1 MKRIFLL
8 LLFVLANILS
18 FGQYNEVIY
27 DEESDLHHIQIV
39 KIDEAQ
45 TNTNQLINV
54 KTPIVF
60 TSFAIGW
67 KIGQEISPAEI
78 TIRYRVHKP
87 QKGWTEWKEDE
98 AYIHPNET
106 RWQMYQ
112 TDLLFGLDEGVHD
125 SIQFYYYLPSGII
138 SEGVYLILQ
147 DLSPQLKYNSD
158 KSRNNDVITL
168 GDKSTCP
175 EFPTIIPRSSW
186 CGSYSACQNP
196 TYTPTYIS
204 ATHTVIH
211 HGASPDSYTDGAA
224 VVRSYWN
231 YHVNTNGWSDIGYNY
246 LFDKSGNMYQGR
258 YNPNLPNSDVKG
270 AHAGSANSKSI
281 GLNYLGN
288 SDASGT
294 APTTAQNNKCCQ
306 FMAWWYDHKGL
317 DPTSSASIL
326 CQDNVTRTLKRICGH
341 RDVNP
346 GGTTCPGNALYALLP
361 TLRTNTQ
368 QIIEACN
375 TSPTAPTNLTTTLLG
390 CPENEVKFSWQ
401 NSGTGWFIQVSTSSS
416 FPQTSSYIKWVSGLT
431 TYTGPT
437 GFVLQSDGTT
447 PLTFQS
453 STTYYWRIYYGSS
466 NYTTTYSFTTL
477 ACSSVPANLSATIL
491 GCPDNEV
498 KFQWQN
504 SGTGWYIQVSTSSS
518 FPQSSSYIKWVS
530 GLTTYTGPTGFVL
543 QSDNTTPLGSFLS
556 NTLYYWRIYYGSGNY
571 TTTKTFTTP
580 NCNPPNITVNANPST
595 ICSGQSTTLTASGA
609 STYSW
614 SHSLG
619 SGASKTV
626 TPTATTTYSVT
637 GTGSNNATNSAL
649 ILITVNDCSTTQ
661 PTNLSTTLLGCPD
674 NQVTFTW
681 QNSGT
686 GWYIQVSTDPAFP
699 QSNSYIKWVSGL
711 TTYTGPANFVLQSD
725 GITLLDHFQ
734 SNTTYYWRIYYGS
747 GNYTNTNSF
756 TTLDC
761 DPVLQI
767 SISADQLVIC
777 NGQSAILSASGADSY
792 EWSNNLGTN
801 ATITVSPATTTTYSV
816 TGTSNGQSASANIT
830 ITVNQTPSLT
840 IIATP
845 NEVCLGNPA
854 ILNVSG
860 ANSYIWSNGLGTNS
874 TVNVTPST
882 STIYSVTGTT
892 NNCSSSATIFVE
904 VLQPPTIGTATINT
918 NIICQNDA
926 ITLLLSDYSIND
938 ILQWQISTD
947 GNNWNNIPSANVSPF
962 NYSVNTIGNVYF
974 RAQVSNNCGSVISNI
989 LTILSNPI
997 PNTPTITQISN
1008 NPIILQSNAPTGN
1021 QWYKNN
1027 NPITGATNQTY
1038 IVTENGTYH
1047 TIVTINGCHSLPSN
1061 QITINN
1067 VGINDYSDDEIF
1079 IYPNPAQNIIYI
1091 QSNKPIIEANII
1103 NNLGQLVATS
1113 EQSNSIEVNNLS
1125 NGIYQLIIKTN
1136 DNIIVKPVLISK

>member
-1 MKRIFLL
+1 MKQILSL
-8 LLFVLANILS
+8 LLFVLVNILVY
-18 FGQYNEVIY
+18 GQTNKVIY
-27 DEESDLHHIQIV
+27 DEENDLHHIQIV
-39 KIDEAQ
+39 
-45 TNTNQLINV
+45 QLDNSLLLPSKVISI

-60 TSFAIGW
+60 TSFAVGW
-67 KIGQEISPAEI
+67 KIEQEISPAEI
-78 TIRYRVHKP
+78 IIKYRVHKP

-98 AYIHPNET
+98 AYITPNET

-125 SIQFYYYLPSGII
+125 SIEFYYEIPDGVYCI
-138 SEGVYLILQ
+138 GVYLILQ
-147 DLSPQLKYNSD
+147 DLSPQLDELIK
-158 KSRNNDVITL
+158 RNDSEGIL
-168 GDKSTCP
+168 LPDRSCP
-175 EFPTIIPRSSW
+175 ALPTMIPRSSW

-246 LFDKSGNMYQGR
+246 LFDKTGNMYVGR
-258 YNPNLPNSDVKG
+258 YNPNLPNSDVRG
-270 AHAGSANSKSI
+270 AHAGSSNSYSI

-306 FMAWWYDHKGL
+306 FMAWWYDHKGF

-326 CQDNVTRTLKRICGH
+326 CQDNVTRTIKRICGH

-368 QIIEACN
+368 QIIENCN
-375 TSPTAPTNLTTTLLG
+375 SSPSVPTNLTTTLLG

-401 NSGTGWFIQVSTSSS
+401 NSGTGWYIQVSTSSS
-416 FPQTSSYIKWVSGLT
+416 FPQSSSYIKWITGLT

-447 PLTFQS
+447 PLSFQS
-453 STTYYWRIYYGSS
+453 STTYYWRIYYGSG

-477 ACSSVPANLSATIL
+477 ACTSVPANLSATLL

-518 FPQSSSYIKWVS
+518 FPQASSYIKWVS

-543 QSDNTTPLGSFLS
+543 QSDGTTPLGSFLS

-580 NCNPPNITVNANPST
+580 NCNPPNVTVNANPST
-595 ICSGQSTTLTASGA
+595 ICSGQSTTLTASGS

-674 NQVTFTW
+674 NQVTFNW

-725 GITLLDHFQ
+725 GITLLDHFL

-747 GNYTNTNSF
+747 GNYTTTYSF
-756 TTLDC
+756 TTLNC
-761 DPVLQI
+761 APQVNLVADPET
-767 SISADQLVIC
+767 IC
-777 NGQSAILSASGADSY
+777 NGENSVLTASGADTY
-792 EWSNNLGTN
+792 EWSHGLGSGNTK
-801 ATITVSPATTTTYSV
+801 TVSPATTTTYTV
-816 TGTSNGQSASANIT
+816 TGTSGSQSSTTSIT
-830 ITVNQTPSLT
+830 ITVNQIPSL
-840 IIATP
+840 IVSATP
-845 NEVCLGNPA
+845 NELCLGGSS

-860 ANSYIWSNGLGTNS
+860 ANSYIWSNGLGSNS

-892 NNCSSSATIFVE
+892 NDCSSSATIFVE

-918 NIICQNDA
+918 NIICQNDT
-926 ITLLLSDYSIND
+926 ITLTLSNYSIND
-938 ILQWQISTD
+938 ILQWQMSTN
-947 GNNWNNIPSANVSPF
+947 GIEWFNIPSANVSPF
-962 NYSVNTIGNVYF
+962 NYPVTATGNVYF
-974 RAQVSNNCGSVISNI
+974 TAQITNNCGSVLSNI

-997 PNTPTITQISN
+997 PNTPIINQIDS
-1008 NPIILQSNAPTGN
+1008 NPIILQSNAPIGN

-1027 NPITGATNQTY
+1027 NPIPGATNQTY
-1038 IVTENGTYH
+1038 IVTDNGTYH
-1047 TIVTINGCHSLPSN
+1047 TIVTINGCSSLPSN

-1079 IYPNPAQNIIYI
+1079 IYPNPAQDIIYI
-1091 QSNKPIIEANII
+1091 QSNTPIIEANII

-1113 EQSNSIEVNNLS
+1113 ELSNFIEVHNLS

-1136 DNIIVKPVLISK
+1136 DNIVVKPILISK

>member
-294 APTTAQNNKCCQ
+294 APTTVQNNKCCQ

-466 NYTTTYSFTTL
+466 NYTTTYS
-477 ACSSVPANLSATIL
+477 
-491 GCPDNEV
+491 
-498 KFQWQN
+498 
-504 SGTGWYIQVSTSSS
+504 
-518 FPQSSSYIKWVS
+518 
-530 GLTTYTGPTGFVL
+530 
-543 QSDNTTPLGSFLS
+543 
-556 NTLYYWRIYYGSGNY
+556 
-571 TTTKTFTTP
+571 
-580 NCNPPNITVNANPST
+580 
-595 ICSGQSTTLTASGA
+595 
-609 STYSW
+609 
-614 SHSLG
+614 
-619 SGASKTV
+619 
-626 TPTATTTYSVT
+626 
-637 GTGSNNATNSAL
+637 
-649 ILITVNDCSTTQ
+649 
-661 PTNLSTTLLGCPD
+661 
-674 NQVTFTW
+674 
-681 QNSGT
+681 
-686 GWYIQVSTDPAFP
+686 
-699 QSNSYIKWVSGL
+699 
-711 TTYTGPANFVLQSD
+711 
-725 GITLLDHFQ
+725 
-734 SNTTYYWRIYYGS
+734 
-747 GNYTNTNSF
+747 
-756 TTLDC
+756 
-761 DPVLQI
+761 
-767 SISADQLVIC
+767 
-777 NGQSAILSASGADSY
+777 
-792 EWSNNLGTN
+792 
-801 ATITVSPATTTTYSV
+801 
-816 TGTSNGQSASANIT
+816 
-830 ITVNQTPSLT
+830 
-840 IIATP
+840 
-845 NEVCLGNPA
+845 
-854 ILNVSG
+854 
-860 ANSYIWSNGLGTNS
+860 
-874 TVNVTPST
+874 
-882 STIYSVTGTT
+882 
-892 NNCSSSATIFVE
+892 
-904 VLQPPTIGTATINT
+904 
-918 NIICQNDA
+918 
-926 ITLLLSDYSIND
+926 
-938 ILQWQISTD
+938 
-947 GNNWNNIPSANVSPF
+947 
-962 NYSVNTIGNVYF
+962 
-974 RAQVSNNCGSVISNI
+974 
-989 LTILSNPI
+989 
-997 PNTPTITQISN
+997 
-1008 NPIILQSNAPTGN
+1008 
-1021 QWYKNN
+1021 
-1027 NPITGATNQTY
+1027 
-1038 IVTENGTYH
+1038 
-1047 TIVTINGCHSLPSN
+1047 
-1061 QITINN
+1061 
-1067 VGINDYSDDEIF
+1067 
-1079 IYPNPAQNIIYI
+1079 
-1091 QSNKPIIEANII
+1091 
-1103 NNLGQLVATS
+1103 
-1113 EQSNSIEVNNLS
+1113 
-1125 NGIYQLIIKTN
+1125 
-1136 DNIIVKPVLISK
+1136 

>member
-1 MKRIFLL
+1 
-8 LLFVLANILS
+8 
-18 FGQYNEVIY
+18 
-27 DEESDLHHIQIV
+27 
-39 KIDEAQ
+39 
-45 TNTNQLINV
+45 
-54 KTPIVF
+54 
-60 TSFAIGW
+60 
-67 KIGQEISPAEI
+67 
-78 TIRYRVHKP
+78 
-87 QKGWTEWKEDE
+87 
-98 AYIHPNET
+98 
-106 RWQMYQ
+106 
-112 TDLLFGLDEGVHD
+112 
-125 SIQFYYYLPSGII
+125 
-138 SEGVYLILQ
+138 
-147 DLSPQLKYNSD
+147 
-158 KSRNNDVITL
+158 
-168 GDKSTCP
+168 
-175 EFPTIIPRSSW
+175 
-186 CGSYSACQNP
+186 
-196 TYTPTYIS
+196 
-204 ATHTVIH
+204 
-211 HGASPDSYTDGAA
+211 
-224 VVRSYWN
+224 
-231 YHVNTNGWSDIGYNY
+231 
-246 LFDKSGNMYQGR
+246 
-258 YNPNLPNSDVKG
+258 
-270 AHAGSANSKSI
+270 
-281 GLNYLGN
+281 
-288 SDASGT
+288 
-294 APTTAQNNKCCQ
+294 
-306 FMAWWYDHKGL
+306 
-317 DPTSSASIL
+317 
-326 CQDNVTRTLKRICGH
+326 
-341 RDVNP
+341 
-346 GGTTCPGNALYALLP
+346 
-361 TLRTNTQ
+361 
-368 QIIEACN
+368 
-375 TSPTAPTNLTTTLLG
+375 
-390 CPENEVKFSWQ
+390 
-401 NSGTGWFIQVSTSSS
+401 
-416 FPQTSSYIKWVSGLT
+416 
-431 TYTGPT
+431 
-437 GFVLQSDGTT
+437 
-447 PLTFQS
+447 
-453 STTYYWRIYYGSS
+453 
-466 NYTTTYSFTTL
+466 
-477 ACSSVPANLSATIL
+477 
-491 GCPDNEV
+491 
-498 KFQWQN
+498 
-504 SGTGWYIQVSTSSS
+504 
-518 FPQSSSYIKWVS
+518 
-530 GLTTYTGPTGFVL
+530 
-543 QSDNTTPLGSFLS
+543 
-556 NTLYYWRIYYGSGNY
+556 
-571 TTTKTFTTP
+571 
-580 NCNPPNITVNANPST
+580 
-595 ICSGQSTTLTASGA
+595 
-609 STYSW
+609 
-614 SHSLG
+614 
-619 SGASKTV
+619 
-626 TPTATTTYSVT
+626 
-637 GTGSNNATNSAL
+637 
-649 ILITVNDCSTTQ
+649 
-661 PTNLSTTLLGCPD
+661 
-674 NQVTFTW
+674 
-681 QNSGT
+681 
-686 GWYIQVSTDPAFP
+686 P

-725 GITLLDHFQ
+725 GITLLDHFL

-816 TGTSNGQSASANIT
+816 TGTSGGQSASANIT

-918 NIICQNDA
+918 NIICQNDT
-926 ITLLLSDYSIND
+926 ITLPLSNYSIND

-1136 DNIIVKPVLISK
+1136 DNIIVKPILISK